1 VIFFQVNLLAAKA
14 IHSYKSRSTALRF
27 EMELEDWPVG
37 SKVPIRTS
45 PELEEFLLGSS
56 ESLMLVWCARRRLP
70 FACERSAKGTFR
82 SMHMRS
88 AGLPFAPR
96 NEHFFKVLGQ
106 NSTKIRKYS

>member
-1 VIFFQVNLLAAKA
+1 MFFQVNLLAAKA

-70 FACERSAKGTFR
+70 FACEMRKECERNVSFNAQTVGGASFRSAKRALFQGFGTKF
-82 SMHMRS
+82 H
-88 AGLPFAPR
+88 
-96 NEHFFKVLGQ
+96 
-106 NSTKIRKYS
+106 